1 MSDASGLIRPFVM
14 TGGRTRPTLELR
26 LETQLV
32 AVKDP
37 SSAAHSDEHHAVLKL
52 CQTPQSL
59 AEVSAKLGVALGVAK
74 ELVADLLT
82 GRMLQAQRTAA
93 TPTGTGDREVLNRVL
108 ERLVAL

>member
-32 AVKDP
+32 TIQDP
-37 SSAAHSDEHHAVLKL
+37 STAAHSDEHHAVLTL
-52 CQTPQSL
+52 CLTPQSL
-59 AEVSAKLGVALGVAK
+59 AEVSAKLGLALGVTK
-74 ELVADLLT
+74 VIVADLLT
-82 GRMLQAQRTAA
+82 GRMLKADNAGA
-93 TPTGTGDREVLNRVL
+93 GSGTGDREVLSRVL